1 MSKHDPSPSR
11 AHPHD
16 AGTGQQSPVQSQG
29 GIGNAAPSKHDPR
42 GKGDT
47 GWMRGAVDVPGP
59 SLDEGGGKRPHDGRA
74 HHGLSGDDAGHQPT
88 DSGALPASRSIDPA
102 ADLGRAHDLRHGIS
116 DDPAERTTGG
126 DRPNAGGRLTGAPG
140 GSARTVPKDLPGDDQ
155 SLADDV
161 DSAARGGDDA
171 TRDQQI

>member
-11 AHPHD
+11 TRPRD
-16 AGTGQQSPVQSQG
+16 TGTGQRSSVQSRG
-29 GIGNAAPSKHDPR
+29 GIGRAMPSKKGSN

-47 GWMRGAVDVPGP
+47 GWMRGTVDVPGP
-59 SLDEGGGKRPHDGRA
+59 SLDGGGGKRPHDGRA
-74 HHGLSGDDAGHQPT
+74 HHGLSGDDAGPRSA

-102 ADLGRAHDLRHGIS
+102 ADLGRAHDRRHGIS
-116 DDPAERTTGG
+116 DDPAERTSGG
-126 DRPNAGGRLTGAPG
+126 DRPNAGGRMTGAPG
-140 GSARTVPKDLPGDDQ
+140 GPARTVPKDLPGEDE

-161 DSAARGGDDA
+161 DSAAHGGDDA